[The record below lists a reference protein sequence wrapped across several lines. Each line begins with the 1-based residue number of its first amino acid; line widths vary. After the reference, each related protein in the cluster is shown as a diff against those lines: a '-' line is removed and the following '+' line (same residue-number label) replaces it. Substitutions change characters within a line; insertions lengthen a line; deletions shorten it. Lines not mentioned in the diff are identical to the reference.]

1 MTLTPWDWLPVLAIM
16 LLMLGGLWLSRGQM
30 RSVADFLAAGRT
42 AGRYLVSVASG
53 AAALGAITII
63 GNLEMNYVAGF
74 SMAWWSLSMSVVL
87 LLIHLSGW
95 VLYRFRQTRCLTM
108 AEFFERRYGRRF
120 RVFAG
125 LIAFL
130 SGLVNF
136 GIFPAVGVR
145 FFLHYCGIPPELT
158 LLGLSVPAFP
168 LLMALLLG
176 LALVFVFLGGQVA
189 VIVTNFVQGV
199 FINAVF
205 VALCAYFILQTISWD
220 QLFGALAAAPENA
233 SLINPFRTSHV
244 RDFNFWYFLIGV
256 FGAVYG
262 QMSWQGTQAYNASAR
277 TAHEA
282 KMGQALALWKGLPQ
296 GLFLVFAA
304 VVIYAVLHHPD
315 FAPLAG
321 RVDEVL
327 IGIDREAIRSQ
338 LRAPLV
344 LQQLLPPGLFGAFA
358 AVMLAC
364 FLSTHES
371 YAHSW
376 GSIFVQ
382 DVLLPLRG
390 GRPLSPRA
398 HLRVLRLAILG
409 VVVFIY
415 FFSLLF
421 KQSQY
426 IFLFF
431 AITGAIFAGGSGA
444 VIIGGL
450 YWRRGTGPAAWA
462 ALATGAVIS
471 VGGIV
476 LHQAD
481 PDFPINGQM
490 FWAIAM
496 AASTAVYAL
505 VSLFG
510 PQPERPADL
519 DRLLHRGHW
528 AVAAERVRA
537 VAPVPRGLR
546 LLFLTEEFTR
556 RDKVLYALTTI
567 WTLSWFA
574 VFVIGTVINLTRPV
588 SDAAWISFWKTYL
601 LIHCAAAAAVLIWFT
616 WGGVNDLRDMF
627 ARLRRQRRD
636 AADDGIVR

>member
-1 MTLTPWDWLPVLAIM
+1 MTLTPLDWLPIAAIM
-16 LLMLGGLWLSRGQM
+16 LLMLGGLWLSRGRT

-42 AGRYLVSVASG
+42 AGRYLVSVAGG

-74 SMAWWSLSMSVVL
+74 SMIWWSLSMSVVL
-87 LLIHLSGW
+87 LIIHLSGW
-95 VLYRFRQTRCLTM
+95 VLYRFRQTRCLTL
-108 AEFFERRYGRRF
+108 AEFFERRYGRSF

-130 SGLVNF
+130 SGIVNF

-145 FFLHYCGIPPELT
+145 FFLSYCGIPAELS
-158 LLGLSVPAFP
+158 LLGVTVPAFP
-168 LLMALLLG
+168 LVMALLLG
-176 LALVFVFLGGQVA
+176 VALVFVYLGGQVV

-199 FINAVF
+199 FINVVF
-205 VALCAYFILQTISWD
+205 VALCAYLIVEAISWD
-220 QLFGALAAAPENA
+220 QIFGALAAAPEQA

-256 FGAVYG
+256 YGVIYG

-277 TAHEA
+277 SAHEA
-282 KMGQALALWKGLPQ
+282 KMGQALALWKSMPQ

-315 FAPLAG
+315 FVPLA
-321 RVDEVL
+321 REVDQTL
-327 IGIDREAIRSQ
+327 AGIDREAIRSQ

-344 LQQLLPPGLFGAFA
+344 LQQLLPPGLLGAFA

-364 FLSTHES
+364 FLSTQES

-382 DVLLPLRG
+382 DVLLPLRR

-398 HLRVLRLAILG
+398 HLRALRLAILG
-409 VVVFIY
+409 VTVFVL

-421 KQSQY
+421 QQSQY

-450 YWRRGTGPAAWA
+450 YWRRGTGAAAWA
-462 ALATGAVIS
+462 ALATGAVVS

-476 LHQAD
+476 LQQND
-481 PDFPINGQM
+481 PAFPINGQV

-496 AASTAVYAL
+496 AASTVVYAL
-505 VSLFG
+505 VSLLG
-510 PQPERPADL
+510 RQPREPVDL
-519 DRLLHRGHW
+519 DRLLHRGRW
-528 AVAAERVRA
+528 AAEGDHMRA
-537 VAPVPRGLR
+537 TMPLPRGHR
-546 LLFLTEEFTR
+546 LLLFTEEFTR
-556 RDKVLYALTTI
+556 GDKALYLMTQA
-567 WTLSWFA
+567 WTLGWFA
-574 VFVIGTVINLTRPV
+574 VFVAGTVINLTRSV
-588 SDAAWISFWKTYL
+588 GDAAWISFWKVFL
-601 LIHCAAAAAVLIWFT
+601 LIQFAASGIVVVWFT
-616 WGGVNDLRDMF
+616 WGGVRDLRDMF
-627 ARLRRQRRD
+627 ARLRRQERST
-636 AADDGIVR
+636 ADDGVVR

>member
-1 MTLTPWDWLPVLAIM
+1 VTLTPLDWLPIAAIM
-16 LLMLGGLWLSRGQM
+16 LLMLGGLWLSRGRM

-42 AGRYLVSVASG
+42 AGRYLVSVAGG

-74 SMAWWSLSMSVVL
+74 SMVWWSLSMSVVL
-87 LLIHLSGW
+87 LIIHLSGW
-95 VLYRFRQTRCLTM
+95 VLYRFRQTRCLTL
-108 AEFFERRYGRRF
+108 AEFFERRYGRSF

-130 SGLVNF
+130 SGIVNF

-145 FFLHYCGIPPELT
+145 FFLAYCGIPAELT
-158 LLGLSVPAFP
+158 LLGVAVPAFP

-176 LALVFVFLGGQVA
+176 VALVFVYLGGQVV

-199 FINAVF
+199 FINVVF
-205 VALCAYFILQTISWD
+205 VALCAYLIVEAISWD
-220 QLFGALAAAPENA
+220 QIFGALAAAPEQA

-256 FGAVYG
+256 YGVIYG

-277 TAHEA
+277 SAHEA
-282 KMGQALALWKGLPQ
+282 KMGQALALWKSMPQ

-315 FAPLAG
+315 FVPLA
-321 RVDEVL
+321 REVDQTL
-327 IGIDREAIRSQ
+327 AGIDREAIRSQ

-344 LQQLLPPGLFGAFA
+344 LQQLLPPGLLGAFA

-364 FLSTHES
+364 FLSTQES

-382 DVLLPLRG
+382 DVLLPLRR
-390 GRPLSPRA
+390 GRPLSPRG
-398 HLRVLRLAILG
+398 HLRTLRLAILG
-409 VVVFIY
+409 VTVFVF

-421 KQSQY
+421 QQSQY

-450 YWRRGTGPAAWA
+450 YWRRGTGTAAWA
-462 ALATGAVIS
+462 ALTTGAVVS

-476 LHQAD
+476 LQQND
-481 PDFPINGQM
+481 PAFPINGQV

-496 AASTAVYAL
+496 AASTVVYAL
-505 VSLFG
+505 VSLLG
-510 PQPERPADL
+510 RQPREPVDL
-519 DRLLHRGHW
+519 DRLLHRGRW
-528 AVAAERVRA
+528 AAEGDHMRA
-537 VAPVPRGLR
+537 AAPLPRGMKL
-546 LLFLTEEFTR
+546 LLFTEEFTR
-556 RDKVLYALTTI
+556 GDKALYLLTQA
-567 WTLSWFA
+567 WTLGWFA
-574 VFVIGTVINLTRPV
+574 VFVAGTVVNLTRPV
-588 SDAAWISFWKTYL
+588 SDAAWISFWKVFL
-601 LIHCAAAAAVLIWFT
+601 LIQFAASGIVVVWFT
-616 WGGVNDLRDMF
+616 WGGVRDLRDMF
-627 ARLRRQRRD
+627 ARLRRQERST
-636 AADDGIVR
+636 ADDGVVR